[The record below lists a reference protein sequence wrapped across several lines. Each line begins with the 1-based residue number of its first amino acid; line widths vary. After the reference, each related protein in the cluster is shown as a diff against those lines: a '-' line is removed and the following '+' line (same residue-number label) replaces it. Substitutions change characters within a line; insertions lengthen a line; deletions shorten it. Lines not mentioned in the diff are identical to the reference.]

1 MKLLCTFLHAQLA
14 YSLLFVAVILS
25 AVFLGHFLTL
35 GVIKL
40 VPESASKGDPIGK
53 WIGYLERALIA
64 TFVFLG
70 LIKET
75 VFIFAIK
82 SAIISFRL
90 PKEGDAEWRLRKGIA
105 EHMLVGTM
113 ASYFWALIIALI
125 GHSFWAFYTRG

>member
-1 MKLLCTFLHAQLA
+1 MKLLWMFFLAQWA
-14 YSLLFVAVILS
+14 YSLLFVIVILT

-40 VPESASKGDPIGK
+40 VPESSGKGDPIGK

-70 LIKET
+70 LVKET

-90 PKEGDAEWRLRKGIA
+90 PKEGDAEWRVRKGIA

-125 GHSFWAFYTRG
+125 GKSFLAFYTGG